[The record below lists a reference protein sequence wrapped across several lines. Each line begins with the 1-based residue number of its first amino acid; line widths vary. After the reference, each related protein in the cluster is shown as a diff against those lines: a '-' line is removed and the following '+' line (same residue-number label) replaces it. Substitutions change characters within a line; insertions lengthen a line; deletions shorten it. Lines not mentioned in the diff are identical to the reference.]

1 MFYFFNGLI
10 AFLIIVYMPIP
21 AFARCAVCYTNGLSG
36 ASIAVIVITSSFIFL
51 FFGNKLLK
59 KFLDRNNI

>member
-10 AFLIIVYMPIP
+10 TFLVIVYMPTP
-21 AFARCAVCYTNGLSG
+21 AFARCAVCYTKGLSG
-36 ASIAVIVITSSFIFL
+36 ASIAVIVIISSFIFL

-59 KFLDRNNI
+59 NFLDRNNI

>member
-10 AFLIIVYMPIP
+10 TFLIIVYMPIP
-21 AFARCAVCYTNGLSG
+21 VFARCAVCYTNGLSG
-36 ASIAVIVITSSFIFL
+36 ASIAVIVIISSFIFL

>member
-1 MFYFFNGLI
+1 MFNFFNTLI
-10 AFLIIVYMPIP
+10 TFLIIVYIPTP

-36 ASIAVIVITSSFIFL
+36 ASIAVIVIISSFIFL

-59 KFLDRNNI
+59 KFMDRNNT